1 MSAPQPAT
9 TNPPSPSEGDAT
21 REVPGSSEPTTAA
34 TGTHQPAARMRALVV
49 TPSGSRETTDMAE
62 LRAALGDPE
71 TRIWVDI
78 VDGDVALVDELAEC
92 LGIHHL
98 VAEDILE
105 RNQRAKIERTEDT
118 LHIVMFALAYD
129 GGLEEDEVDIVLGR
143 RFLLTGHGRGFDPY
157 ALSSL
162 RRGPEELLADGPDY
176 LLWGIVDGLVDGYFP
191 VFDRL
196 GDEIDDLQ
204 ADVISRPTK
213 WVVERLFQVRRDLIA
228 IRHAVS
234 PQREIFNQLTNRDEP
249 LIAPARIIYFRD
261 VYDHLLRLTDELDS
275 YRELVSTTLDAY
287 LSTVNNNLSDIMKRL
302 TAVTCILA
310 GIAAVAGVFGM
321 SEAIPAVGSAWGFWV
336 ITGGLFLAALVAIA
350 WFRRIGWL

>member
-1 MSAPQPAT
+1 MSAPQPAMMSQ
-9 TNPPSPSEGDAT
+9 PSPSDPPGAGPDVPRPHLSALVWTPDGT
-21 REVPGSSEPTTAA
+21 RETNDLA
-34 TGTHQPAARMRALVV
+34 
-49 TPSGSRETTDMAE
+49 D
-62 LRAALGDPE
+62 LRAAYADE
-71 TRIWVDI
+71 TTRIWVDI
-78 VDGDVALVDELAEC
+78 VDGDEALVAELAAC
-92 LGIHHL
+92 LGIHPL

-105 RNQRAKIERTEDT
+105 RNQRAKIERTDST

-129 GGLEEDEVDIVLGR
+129 GGVEEDEVDIVLGQ
-143 RFLLTGHGRGFDPY
+143 RFLLTGHSAPFDPRE
-157 ALSSL
+157 LHTL
-162 RRGPEELLADGPDY
+162 RRGPQDFLDEGPDY
-176 LLWGIVDGLVDGYFP
+176 LLWAIVDGLVDGYFP

-204 ADVISRPTK
+204 ADVISKPSK
-213 WVVERLFQVRRDLIA
+213 WVVERLFQVRRDLLY

-249 LIAPARIIYFRD
+249 LISPERVIYFRD
-261 VYDHLLRLTDELDS
+261 VYDHLIRLTDELDS

-310 GIAAVAGVFGM
+310 GIAAVAGIFGM
-321 SEAIPAVGSAWGFWV
+321 SEAASAIEEGSGFWL
-336 ITGGLFLAALVAIA
+336 ITGAMLAAAGAAVI